1 MLMSINGLVEWCNI
15 EYQLG
20 RSTSGKEPLVI
31 YKSMSKAGPQPNVR
45 CCKESTLKKKPQ
57 KYWHKKHIRPV
68 LSPRDAGVIESAY
81 SPKLQAPQIET

>member
-68 LSPRDAGVIESAY
+68 LSPRDAGWLSRLILPNY
-81 SPKLQAPQIET
+81 KPPKLKH